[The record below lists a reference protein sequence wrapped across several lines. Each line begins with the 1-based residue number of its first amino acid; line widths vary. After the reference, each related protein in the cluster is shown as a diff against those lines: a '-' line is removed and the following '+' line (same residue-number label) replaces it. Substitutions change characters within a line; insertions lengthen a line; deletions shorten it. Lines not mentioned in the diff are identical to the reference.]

1 MAGVCAR
8 VGFFGGQNGL
18 LRGEK
23 IWHNGSGQKRTKR
36 VRRRARRRLFSL
48 GLTWEDGLAGVCAR
62 VGFCGVENSGAGK
75 ILPAKQLCLQRLSS

>member
-1 MAGVCAR
+1 MAQR
-8 VGFFGGQNGL
+8 
-18 LRGEK
+18 
-23 IWHNGSGQKRTKR
+23 IWAKTHKAR

-75 ILPAKQLCLQRLSS
+75 IFTGKTIVLAAAEFII

>member
-8 VGFFGGQNGL
+8 VGFWGGRTDFSGVKRFGTTDL
-18 LRGEK
+18 
-23 IWHNGSGQKRTKR
+23 SGQKRTKR

-75 ILPAKQLCLQRLSS
+75 IVPAKQLCFVSG